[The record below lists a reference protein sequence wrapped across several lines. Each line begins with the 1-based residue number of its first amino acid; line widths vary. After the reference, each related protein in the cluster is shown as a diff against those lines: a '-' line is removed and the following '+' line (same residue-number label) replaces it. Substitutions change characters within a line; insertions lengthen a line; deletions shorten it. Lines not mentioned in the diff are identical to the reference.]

1 MAPVGGK
8 PGPTREEPR
17 PRNPRGCQRGG
28 TMTNTQGANATG
40 IFEGATGGRRPG
52 PTRAKAKESPRAPLL
67 GAGRQDQHEEPRPI
81 CRGRH
86 CAGSHDQAARSQGQ
100 GNLEGAGGGGNQDQR
115 ARDNS
120 QGTLEG
126 TSGRETMT
134 NTRGA
139 AGREMFA
146 NCFP

>member
-1 MAPVGGK
+1 
-8 PGPTREEPR
+8 
-17 PRNPRGCQRGG
+17 
-28 TMTNTQGANATG
+28 MTNTQGANATG

-100 GNLEGAGGGGNQDQR
+100 GNLEGAGGGGETRTNARGTTAKEPSR
-115 ARDNS
+115 ALVGGK
-120 QGTLEG
+120 Q
-126 TSGRETMT
+126 
-134 NTRGA
+134 
-139 AGREMFA
+139 
-146 NCFP
+146 